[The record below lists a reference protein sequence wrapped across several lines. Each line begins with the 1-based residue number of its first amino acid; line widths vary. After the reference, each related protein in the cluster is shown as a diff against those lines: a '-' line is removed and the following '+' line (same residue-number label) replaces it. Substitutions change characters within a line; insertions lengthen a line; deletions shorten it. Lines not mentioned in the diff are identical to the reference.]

1 MAAISLQVTKD
12 QVTPKLQAL
21 ANPDLVRRATLAA
34 GTVVGALAQR
44 AFDEPGLRPTPWP
57 ARKSGG
63 GHPLLIKSGTLRQSI
78 HVRPEG
84 SDAVRVSTPVI
95 YGATHQL
102 GSAKSSGRG
111 SGVLAR
117 PFFPVLNNQL
127 TGVADEGINDA
138 VSALIGA
145 AGN

>member
-1 MAAISLQVTKD
+1 MAAISLIVRKD
-12 QVTPKLQAL
+12 QVTPKLGAL
-21 ANPDLVRRATLAA
+21 ASPELIRRATLAA
-34 GTVVGALAQR
+34 GTVLGALAQR

-84 SDAVRVSTPVI
+84 ADAVRVGTPVV
-95 YGATHQL
+95 YGALHQL
-102 GSAKSSGRG
+102 GSGKSSGRG
-111 SGVLAR
+111 SGVPAR
-117 PFFPVLNNQL
+117 PFFPVLNDQL
-127 TGVADEGINDA
+127 TGVATAAIDDV
-138 VSALIGA
+138 VSVLIGA

>member
-1 MAAISLQVTKD
+1 MAAISLSVTKD
-12 QVTPKLQAL
+12 QVTPKLGAL
-21 ANPDLVRRATLAA
+21 ANPDLIRRATLAA
-34 GTVVGALAQR
+34 GTVVGSLAQR

-84 SDAVRVSTPVI
+84 SDAVRVGTPVI
-95 YGATHQL
+95 YGAIQQL
-102 GSAKSSGRG
+102 GSDKSSGRG
-111 SGVLAR
+111 SGVPAR

-127 TGVADEGINDA
+127 TGVADEAIRDA
-138 VSALIGA
+138 VSALVGA
-145 AGN
+145 AGS